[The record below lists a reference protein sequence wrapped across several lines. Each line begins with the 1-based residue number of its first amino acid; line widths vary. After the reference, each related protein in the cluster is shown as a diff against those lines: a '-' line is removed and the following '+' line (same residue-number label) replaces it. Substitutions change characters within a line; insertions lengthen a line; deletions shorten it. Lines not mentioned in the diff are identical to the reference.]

1 MCCRPCR
8 ALGSASSPAATVCAG
23 PSVSLASFSQTRLD
37 TEPAWGPPVFS
48 STRRRE
54 VCKNVSVL
62 LTESHLRSYVSHK
75 YTLS

>member
-1 MCCRPCR
+1 M
-8 ALGSASSPAATVCAG
+8 LQATPRSGVCVLPRSHSLCG
-23 PSVSLASFSQTRLD
+23 PVSLASFSQTRLD